1 MKKEDIINQVK
12 KVVYDGST
20 VNFII
25 QTQGDN
31 DFWYWQVCRT
41 DIVDYFN
48 RKNQPAAIFQLAHD
62 MLAIASCEEFC
73 NDIENDL
80 LGVSC
85 SSFETI
91 EDALKDLGV
100 IL

>member
-1 MKKEDIINQVK
+1 MKKEDIINQVL

-25 QTQGDN
+25 QTKGDV
-31 DFWYWQVCRT
+31 DYWYWQLAKADV
-41 DIVDYFN
+41 VDYFS
-48 RKNQPAAIFQLAHD
+48 RKNQPVAVFQLAHE
-62 MLAIASCEEFC
+62 MLAKKSCEIFC

-80 LGVSC
+80 LGVAC
-85 SSFETI
+85 SSFKTI

-100 IL
+100 I